1 MFRKH
6 TAKFLLFFMVS
17 IDFFG
22 FLYSLMIFL
31 FLLEVRKD
39 SLWWCFY
46 LCLLCLSLYV
56 DIAGQLTV
64 KRFFPTNFLKDFSK
78 IIDSQPSA
86 WDIRSSKKKPT
97 MLGLHVK
104 CWCSDFFMQI
114 VFKEKKV
121 FFFIGILMHLYSINK
136 KNSQSKLIPFA
147 SIYVYF
153 SRVNLENPD
162 LTGHRV
168 DQAPREPQDLQAIWD
183 LWVSQ
188 LIPELRVTLV
198 TLENQDH
205 EDPPGVGDLQER
217 KGRRASQDLPY
228 VYLGD

>member
-1 MFRKH
+1 MWS
-6 TAKFLLFFMVS
+6 V
-17 IDFFG
+17 G
-22 FLYSLMIFL
+22 VQIFSCKL
-31 FLLEVRKD
+31 
-39 SLWWCFY
+39 
-46 LCLLCLSLYV
+46 
-56 DIAGQLTV
+56 
-64 KRFFPTNFLKDFSK
+64 FSK
-78 IIDSQPSA
+78 
-86 WDIRSSKKKPT
+86 K
-97 MLGLHVK
+97 
-104 CWCSDFFMQI
+104 
-114 VFKEKKV
+114 KKV

-136 KNSQSKLIPFA
+136 KNNQSKLIPFA

-228 VYLGD
+228 VYLGDLTTSYV

>member
-1 MFRKH
+1 
-6 TAKFLLFFMVS
+6 
-17 IDFFG
+17 
-22 FLYSLMIFL
+22 
-31 FLLEVRKD
+31 
-39 SLWWCFY
+39 
-46 LCLLCLSLYV
+46 
-56 DIAGQLTV
+56 
-64 KRFFPTNFLKDFSK
+64 
-78 IIDSQPSA
+78 
-86 WDIRSSKKKPT
+86 

-114 VFKEKKV
+114 VFKEKKS

-136 KNSQSKLIPFA
+136 KNNQSKLIPFA

>member
-1 MFRKH
+1 
-6 TAKFLLFFMVS
+6 
-17 IDFFG
+17 
-22 FLYSLMIFL
+22 
-31 FLLEVRKD
+31 
-39 SLWWCFY
+39 
-46 LCLLCLSLYV
+46 
-56 DIAGQLTV
+56 
-64 KRFFPTNFLKDFSK
+64 
-78 IIDSQPSA
+78 
-86 WDIRSSKKKPT
+86 

-114 VFKEKKV
+114 VFKENKS
-121 FFFIGILMHLYSINK
+121 LYSLYLYSINK
-136 KNSQSKLIPFA
+136 KNNQSKLISFA

-188 LIPELRVTLV
+188 LIPELKVTLV